1 MTRCVLL
8 TLGRLPKGLDI
19 ARSFA
24 TAGWRVI
31 VADPHKRHVVGAS
44 RAVSASYGTPA
55 PADAPNAYLNAL
67 RDIVAAENVELIV
80 PISEE
85 ILHVAALRERVA
97 PSVKIFAMPQ
107 DVLLRVH
114 DKLDFAIY
122 AESLGLTVPQT
133 APARSSEALQIASSA
148 DYIVK
153 LRRTCAGMGL
163 IRGAAG
169 TNPPQDDGAV
179 VQRFIRG
186 EEHSACALAQD
197 GRIQGCAVYVG
208 SLMSGTVAVGFRR
221 VAHAL
226 IEQWIQRFVDETRW
240 TGFISFDF
248 IVDETGVPWA
258 LECNPRLTSGVHF
271 FETASIAPAILNEK
285 TRLTFRNEPQLQQMW
300 ACLTETQNSFG
311 DWPRFRRN
319 LRHLFSTRDVSWS
332 LSDPW
337 PLVGMPWTAWTIIA
351 KSRAQN
357 VSFGEAASSDIVW
370 RAS

>member
-24 TAGWRVI
+24 AAGWRVI

-44 RAVSASYGTPA
+44 RAVARSYRTPA

-67 RDIVAAENVELIV
+67 RDIVAAEKVELIV

-85 ILHVAALRERVA
+85 ILHVAALRERLAAEVR
-97 PSVKIFAMPQ
+97 IFAMPQ
-107 DVLLRVH
+107 DVLLRLH
-114 DKLDFAIY
+114 DKLEFAVY
-122 AESLGLTVPQT
+122 AKSFGLTVPET
-133 APARSSEALQIASSA
+133 APACSSDAFQIASGG

-163 IRGAAG
+163 LRGKAG
-169 TNPPQDDGAV
+169 TNPPQDEGAV
-179 VQRFIRG
+179 VQRLVQG
-186 EEHSACALAQD
+186 QEHSACALAQA
-197 GRIQGCAVYVG
+197 GRVQGCAIYVG

-226 IEQWIQRFVDETRW
+226 IEDWIARFVDATQW

-248 IVDETGVPWA
+248 IVDDVGIPWA

-271 FETASIAPAILNEK
+271 FQTASIAPAILSSNAG
-285 TRLTFRNEPQLQQMW
+285 LAFREEAQLQQMW

-319 LRHLFSTRDVSWS
+319 FRHLFGTRDVSWS
-332 LSDPW
+332 LADPW